1 MPHKAIKTQV
11 KICPS
16 QQIISGQ
23 NDFPHDYAVFLLFGV
38 LLQCCCIFLA
48 IQYVLKDIFLLIH
61 NIYTTYKSILYII
74 LYNGIIYYPI

>member
-23 NDFPHDYAVFLLFGV
+23 NDFPHDYAVFFYLVFSCNV
-38 LLQCCCIFLA
+38 VVF
-48 IQYVLKDIFLLIH
+48 
-61 NIYTTYKSILYII
+61 S
-74 LYNGIIYYPI
+74 

>member
-38 LLQCCCIFLA
+38 LLQCCSIFLA

-74 LYNGIIYYPI
+74 LYNSIIYYPI